1 MAVAAIPVLPN
12 LTGFTT
18 SKLFCT
24 STFPH
29 QLSVHQR
36 PLLISHTPNPRI
48 SICHAK
54 LHGSPG
60 SGEPAELDM
69 DEAFF
74 DDDGMVEDE
83 DSDED
88 ETESSLDLL
97 FRFLHSMFKKV
108 SRRAKKASRSVLPS
122 AISPKLVSFAVDG
135 VLLLASLSILK
146 ALLQVVCTLGG
157 TAFAVILLLR
167 VVWAAIAY
175 FQSNGNGFNQDGY
188 SYGTTQAVT

>member
-1 MAVAAIPVLPN
+1 MAVAAIP
-12 LTGFTT
+12 
-18 SKLFCT
+18 
-24 STFPH
+24 
-29 QLSVHQR
+29 
-36 PLLISHTPNPRI
+36 
-48 SICHAK
+48 
-54 LHGSPG
+54 LHGSSG

-74 DDDGMVEDE
+74 DGDGLIEDE
-83 DSDED
+83 DSEED

-122 AISPKLVSFAVDG
+122 AISPKLVLGKNPDIGVGIRETSNEVDG

-157 TAFAVILLLR
+157 TVFAVILLLR
-167 VVWAAIAY
+167 IVWAAIAY
-175 FQSNGNGFNQDGY
+175 FQSNGNGFNQDGS
-188 SYGTTQAVT
+188 SYGTTQPAT